1 MKRNREM
8 KKMFSKRAMS
18 VFVMLAIML
27 SVFIGPETAM
37 AKVGKDPSPALPKAK
52 ISYSPDSIK
61 SEYQNFWSEDGD
73 SRRNNP
79 TTRNTVLMFK
89 TAKAWAKIAEDQFKS
104 SPGQYWQDGLYH
116 DPRIGIVTGVAI
128 DRKEDIDI
136 NIAHAI
142 LEFLQG
148 NCEIDENYFR
158 IVKLG
163 KNKTAS
169 VSELEWPEMRKY
181 LGKFDPYTV
190 LCKATKAWHNGKK
203 AKLNPLEFCILF
215 ELVADSTGWTKGKV
229 TRPSFSTRLIVG
241 ERKRPTP
248 LPGGATPNLNKIK
261 GVLDFRIEISW
272 LENFIEHISLDM
284 ESVLRGE
291 LSVISAFNE
300 LDPENDYGNGLF
312 FGSYQ
317 LKKFYKAKTK

>member
-1 MKRNREM
+1 MKRSRETE
-8 KKMFSKRAMS
+8 KKNFLQKIVSCFMVLS
-18 VFVMLAIML
+18 LL
-27 SVFIGPETAM
+27 SVMFGTELVM
-37 AKVGKDPSPALPKAK
+37 AKVGKDPSPALPKVK
-52 ISYSPDSIK
+52 ISYSPDSVK

-73 SRRNNP
+73 TRRNNP

-89 TAKAWAKIAEDQFKS
+89 TAKAWAKIAENQFKS

-116 DPRIGIVTGVAI
+116 DPRIGIVNGVAI
-128 DRKEDIDI
+128 DRKEDMDI

-215 ELVADSTGWTKGKV
+215 ELMADSTGWTKGKV

-272 LENFIEHISLDM
+272 LENFIEHRSLDM